1 MPPPFSSYADLILF
15 SFSATVSFAALMAFP
30 MTSFTFPN
38 TCPTTSPTFL
48 NISSIFPNADFTV
61 SQTLFT
67 ASLNCSLF
75 LYKSTNHATSPAIN
89 PAIAKMGNAFIA
101 NPSAFVATVD
111 AVVAVVDAA
120 VATVCAAVAAV
131 PAVSAAVPAAVA
143 AVFAVIFAMM
153 EEMPETKF
161 CPALIVDEMPCANF
175 PIPIAAGPTA
185 AVNIPILSMVCCCPS
200 SSEPNHSHNVCT
212 FSVNCSTNGAAD
224 DMIVCPNC
232 STVFFSSFI
241 AIFMSYEVV
250 CIFSNAVSVAPVDC
264 LISFSVP
271 LNESALSPSK
281 INPAFAA
288 SAEENMSLMVRFSSF
303 AAPSMI
309 CSTSARLEPLAM
321 SSLNDFPVFS
331 RRITSVVLPV
341 FPNSLSIE
349 FM

>member
-1 MPPPFSSYADLILF
+1 
-15 SFSATVSFAALMAFP
+15 
-30 MTSFTFPN
+30 
-38 TCPTTSPTFL
+38 
-48 NISSIFPNADFTV
+48 
-61 SQTLFT
+61 
-67 ASLNCSLF
+67 
-75 LYKSTNHATSPAIN
+75 
-89 PAIAKMGNAFIA
+89 MGNAFIA

-224 DMIVCPNC
+224 DMITCPNC
-232 STVFFSSFI
+232 NTVFFSSFI
-241 AIFMSYEVV
+241 ATFMS
-250 CIFSNAVSVAPVDC
+250 
-264 LISFSVP
+264 
-271 LNESALSPSK
+271 
-281 INPAFAA
+281 
-288 SAEENMSLMVRFSSF
+288 
-303 AAPSMI
+303 
-309 CSTSARLEPLAM
+309 
-321 SSLNDFPVFS
+321 
-331 RRITSVVLPV
+331 
-341 FPNSLSIE
+341 
-349 FM
+349 